1 MLTGRLLTRDALPFL
16 GMFVAFSA
24 ATLVGDALL
33 HLAGLAWIGRYL
45 GIPGTLLIGVSM
57 IYSLRKRHVIHC
69 GNPVRLLRWHQ
80 YLAWAGAWLVLLH
93 AGIHFRALLPWLAV
107 GVMLV
112 NVASGLVGRFLVE
125 RGRRHLAE
133 RRRELEAT
141 GLSPDEVDARVHG
154 DVLLLRAFRQWHEV
168 HVPIALAFGGL
179 GIVHILATF
188 LFWGW
193 K

>member
-1 MLTGRLLTRDALPFL
+1 MNDSLLTREALPFL
-16 GMFVAFSA
+16 GMFAAFCV

-33 HLAGLAWIGRYL
+33 HAAGLVWVGRYL

-57 IYSLRKRHVIHC
+57 LYSLRKRRIVQR
-69 GNPVRLLRWHQ
+69 GNPVKLLRWHQ
-80 YLAWAGAWLVLLH
+80 YMAWLGAWLVLLH

-107 GVMLV
+107 GAMLV

-133 RRRELEAT
+133 RRRELESQKLPT
-141 GLSPDEVDARVHG
+141 EEIEARLHG
-154 DVLLLRAFRQWHEV
+154 DVLMLHAFRRWHEV
-168 HVPIALAFGGL
+168 HLPIALAFGVL
-179 GIVHILATF
+179 AVAHILSTF

-193 K
+193 R